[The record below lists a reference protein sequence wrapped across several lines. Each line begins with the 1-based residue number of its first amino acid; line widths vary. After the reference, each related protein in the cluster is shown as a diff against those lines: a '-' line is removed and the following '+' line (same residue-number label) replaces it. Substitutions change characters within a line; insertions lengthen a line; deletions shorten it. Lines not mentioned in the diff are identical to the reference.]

1 MKYFF
6 LQKMKL
12 NIRLIKDL
20 NPLASISK
28 RFTIIVNNFD
38 GELIKRKIELQK
50 IEIPRQALQGDTIVI
65 HQKDKETLFAT
76 WLKLLDYYI
85 VNVIEPIVDK
95 IPENKFFKEQLVYLK
110 DAVNKL
116 SVNRFTKKWIH
127 SHILEFAKLLHMKI
141 KFTDE

>member
-1 MKYFF
+1 
-6 LQKMKL
+6 MKL

-38 GELIKRKIELQK
+38 GELIKQKIELQK

-65 HQKDKETLFAT
+65 YQKDKETLFAT
-76 WLKLLDYYI
+76 WLKLLYYYI

-95 IPENKFFKEQLVYLK
+95 IPENKFFKEQLIYLK
-110 DAVNKL
+110 DAANRL
-116 SVNRFTKKWIH
+116 SVNRFTKKCIQN
-127 SHILEFAKLLHMKI
+127 HILEFAKLLHMKI
-141 KFTDE
+141 KFANE